1 MPRKL
6 PALAVAV
13 LSLIVTAEASAAGY
27 ATRTLRVGSSG
38 SDVRAFQRYLDRAG
52 FDTSADGAFG
62 PATQRSVMAFE
73 QAEDHR
79 VNGVASRGEQRLVRA
94 KASAADSGGEPVQ
107 PAPEKGYVDSNGLAV
122 APSSAP
128 EEVKEIIDAG
138 NRIATKPYK
147 YGGGHA
153 RWNDTGYDCSG
164 SVSYVLHAAGLLSRA
179 LDSTGFMSYG
189 DARARH
195 LGHHPQQPE
204 PRVHDRR
211 RPSLRHERPRTDR
224 IALDRA
230 DALGKRLPR
239 TSPRGILREDSW
251 HSPYSFCSCSRPS
264 PA

>member
-62 PATQRSVMAFE
+62 PATKRSVMAFE

-79 VNGVASRGEQRLVRA
+79 VNGVASRGEQRLARA
-94 KASAADSGGEPVQ
+94 KASAADGGGEPVQ

-128 EEVKEIIDAG
+128 EEVQAIIAAG

-189 DARARH
+189 DRGRGTWITIRSNPSHAYMIVAGLRFDTSARSQTGSRWTERMRSASGFRGRH
-195 LGHHPQQPE
+195 PE
-204 PRVHDRR
+204 
-211 RPSLRHERPRTDR
+211 
-224 IALDRA
+224 
-230 DALGKRLPR
+230 G
-239 TSPRGILREDSW
+239 
-251 HSPYSFCSCSRPS
+251 F
-264 PA
+264 

>member
-38 SDVRAFQRYLDRAG
+38 SDVRSFQRYLDRAG

-62 PATQRSVMAFE
+62 PATRQSVMAFE
-73 QAEDHR
+73 RAEDHR
-79 VNGVASRGEQRLVRA
+79 VNGVASRSEQRIARA
-94 KASAADSGGEPVQ
+94 KAAAAGGGDSGGEPVQ

-128 EEVKEIIDAG
+128 AEVQALVAAG
-138 NRIATKPYK
+138 NRIATKPYR

-164 SVSYVLHAAGLLSRA
+164 SVSYVLHAAGLLSRS
-179 LDSTGFMSYG
+179 LDSTGFMRYG
-189 DARARH
+189 DAGRGTWITIRSNPSHAYMIVAGLRFDTSARSRT
-195 LGHHPQQPE
+195 GSRWTEEMRSASGFRGRHPE
-204 PRVHDRR
+204 
-211 RPSLRHERPRTDR
+211 
-224 IALDRA
+224 
-230 DALGKRLPR
+230 G
-239 TSPRGILREDSW
+239 
-251 HSPYSFCSCSRPS
+251 F
-264 PA
+264 